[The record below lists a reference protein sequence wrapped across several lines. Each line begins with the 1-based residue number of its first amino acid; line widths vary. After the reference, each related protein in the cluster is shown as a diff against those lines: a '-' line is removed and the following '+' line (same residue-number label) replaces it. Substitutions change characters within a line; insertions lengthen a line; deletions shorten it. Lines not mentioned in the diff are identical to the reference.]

1 MRWRNIDI
9 SAKTLRL
16 WGNKKRELQCATY
29 LSESLCLH
37 LTTFHYSEIAPR
49 VLGGCLS
56 KNRKLNFAWKIFLPE
71 ILASE
76 RLYREGRLY
85 RDYNYNPKWAKSY
98 PDFWNL
104 VKTLTYG
111 ENISL
116 LRRLDFRGP
125 SVPALPYPI
134 ACLPRMRLFSLS
146 PTALLPLRRLI
157 FPSPGNFHHNHSSI
171 IVLQYWRTQN
181 VCNISKTNFFLINQ
195 KMKTF
200 GAWHPA
206 FSM

>member
-29 LSESLCLH
+29 LSESLCLQ
-37 LTTFHYSEIAPR
+37 LTTFYYSEIAPR
-49 VLGGCLS
+49 VLRGCLS
-56 KNRKLNFAWKIFLPE
+56 KNRKLNFAWKMFLPE

-116 LRRLDFRGP
+116 LRRLGFRGP
-125 SVPALPYPI
+125 SVQALPHPSRVSL
-134 ACLPRMRLFSLS
+134 ACACSLFRPLHYFQASATQANISL
-146 PTALLPLRRLI
+146 AWE
-157 FPSPGNFHHNHSSI
+157 FPS
-171 IVLQYWRTQN
+171 
-181 VCNISKTNFFLINQ
+181 
-195 KMKTF
+195 
-200 GAWHPA
+200 
-206 FSM
+206 